1 MCYAESRHCLRASTE
16 SIMRLRLT
24 VFCIAACILACTSS
38 SSDET
43 GAELGDTADAVLSCD
58 VDPDGV
64 AVQYSCD
71 STSTSGQCVDY
82 LEGFD
87 TSTMDVTCSSLGGA
101 ATLAVSCD
109 VATALGR
116 CCTVRNGQWF
126 VTHYADVPDAPMTA
140 TELEAS
146 CESAGNTWYP

>member
-1 MCYAESRHCLRASTE
+1 
-16 SIMRLRLT
+16 MRLRRT
-24 VFCIAACILACTSS
+24 VFFLAAWILACTSS

-43 GAELGDTADAVLSCD
+43 GAQLGDTATASLSCD

-87 TSTMDVTCSSLGGA
+87 TSTMDVTCGALGGT
-101 ATLAVSCD
+101 ATLEVSCD
-109 VATALGR
+109 VEAALGR
-116 CCTVRNGQWF
+116 CCSVSNGQWY
-126 VTHYADVPDAPMTA
+126 VTHFADVPDAPLTA
-140 TELEAS
+140 SELQMN
-146 CESAGNTWYP
+146 CESAGDTWYP